1 MSRTGLPALCLLLG
15 LAAPPAWAQAPSGA
29 AVSELLTSA
38 RAWQAHG
45 RADLAR
51 VALNKLLQSAPD
63 DPEALLQLGLLEL
76 EANQMEAAA
85 KVLQRLRASHPADRR
100 VRELED
106 AQRIATKDR
115 MRMANVR
122 RLLQSG
128 EVDAAMQ
135 GMRELFPDGAPGGLL
150 GIEYYRAL
158 ARVDGRRDEGLAGLQ
173 RLLRENP
180 GEPEF
185 EIAIAR
191 HYLGRAATR
200 PDGLARLEA
209 ISARPDVSQRRV
221 LDLWR
226 DGLSEQPGSAADQQ
240 MLARYL
246 RLAPDDQQMLAL
258 QARWQGRVP
267 APVPEAP
274 AVASPG
280 RPSEP
285 AAAAAPVSRAAAAPA
300 KPRPG
305 PTKPVPP
312 AAAPA
317 PVIAAETE
325 PLVAPEPEPAPA
337 AAPDASGLALQL
349 GSSSEPAAPA
359 PAPPAPPLDLQLA
372 AQLQEP
378 PPVPDTRAEQIEAWQ
393 TEARAAQARGD
404 LAGARK
410 AAEQALALA
419 PEDPWLRYRLARL
432 ELSAGDS
439 EAARARMA
447 AGVQLAPG
455 ADMYYAQAL
464 LLAGI
469 DPRAAQAALARIPAG
484 ERSEGMLRLQSRLQM
499 RPLLAAGQR
508 LLLAQDQASGEALL
522 EGATALA
529 GEDPRLQAEVAQ
541 TWIAAGQP
549 ERGRE
554 SMRRYLETRSE
565 TPELLLAWG
574 GVLDAAADR
583 APDADTELDAL
594 LARLRAEPLA
604 DADLA
609 EERAALVASRARR
622 QAQAQQAAGD
632 SGAAF
637 ATLDSAL
644 REAPRQPALLTAR
657 EALLDDTRPQR
668 ESSLMLALDLV
679 DKPGDAGISRYRG
692 QQLPLRYQ
700 GPLGREGRLEVQLD
714 AVSVDAGRLPAEFE
728 AAAAYGQLQAVGPT
742 ASGYAGVSQSAEG
755 WAPTVGYS
763 QGPWRGDIGSTPLG
777 FLVED
782 VVGGLR
788 YGGDW
793 GQFDYAVEAYR
804 RPLTSSLL
812 AYAGARD
819 PLSGEVWGGVRNNG
833 LGLRL
838 ARYERRWS
846 GFASLGFSALKGEQV
861 ADNRQWNLRLGGDWE
876 LLNRDDQRLYLGLTL
891 SHQRYAENLRYYSFG
906 QGGYYSP
913 QRRSALSLPLDWR
926 GRHRAFSWQLQAVA
940 VLTRTHEDDSLFF
953 PTRPDLQAAAAARLA
968 ATGET
973 AVYAGGD
980 GGGFGYSLTA
990 AVEYRLSPHWALGGR
1005 TDLDRSEF
1013 YEPLQFNLY
1022 LRRWLD
1028 GAPEGPLVPPQPL
1041 RPNSER

>member
-15 LAAPPAWAQAPSGA
+15 LAAAPAWAQAPSGA
-29 AVSELLTSA
+29 AVNELLTSA

-63 DPEALLQLGLLEL
+63 DPEGLLQLGLLEL

-85 KVLQRLRASHPADRR
+85 KVLQRLRARHPDDRR

-115 MRMANVR
+115 LRMANVR

-150 GIEYYRAL
+150 GIEYFRAL

-173 RLLRENP
+173 RLARENP

-200 PDGLARLEA
+200 PEGLARLEA
-209 ISARPDVSQRRV
+209 MSARPDLSQRRV

-226 DGLSEQPGSAADQQ
+226 DGLSEQPGGGADQQ

-246 RLAPDDQQMLAL
+246 RLAPEDQQMLAL
-258 QARWQGRVP
+258 QARWQGRAP
-267 APVPEAP
+267 ALVPEAP
-274 AVASPG
+274 AAASPSG
-280 RPSEP
+280 P
-285 AAAAAPVSRAAAAPA
+285 AESAAVAVTAPA
-300 KPRPG
+300 KPRPAS
-305 PTKPVPP
+305 TRPVPP
-312 AAAPA
+312 APAA
-317 PVIAAETE
+317 VIAAEPA
-325 PLVAPEPEPAPA
+325 PLVAQES
-337 AAPDASGLALQL
+337 APDTSGLALQL
-349 GSSSEPAAPA
+349 GSRPEAATPV
-359 PAPPAPPLDLQLA
+359 PAPPATPLDLQLA
-372 AQLQEP
+372 AELQAP
-378 PPVPDTRAEQIEAWQ
+378 PPAPDTRAEQIEAWQ
-393 TEARAAQARGD
+393 SEARAAQARGD

-432 ELSAGDS
+432 ELSDGAS
-439 EAARARMA
+439 VAAQARMA
-447 AGVQLAPG
+447 EGVQLAPG

-464 LLAGI
+464 LLSGP
-469 DPRAAQAALARIPAG
+469 DPRAAQAALAKIPAG
-484 ERSEGMLRLQSRLQM
+484 ERSEGMLRLQGRLQM

-522 EGATALA
+522 DGAAALA
-529 GEDPRLQAEVAQ
+529 GEDARLQAEVAQ
-541 TWIAAGQP
+541 AWIAGGEP

-554 SMRRYLETRSE
+554 SMRRYAQTQGE

-574 GVLDAAADR
+574 GVLDAAAAR
-583 APDADTELDAL
+583 VPDADSELDAL
-594 LARLRAEPLA
+594 LARLRAEPLS

-609 EERAALVASRARR
+609 EERAALIASRARR
-622 QAQAQQAAGD
+622 QAQSQQAAGD

-637 ATLDSAL
+637 ATLDAAL
-644 REAPRQPALLTAR
+644 QAAPRQPELLSAR

-668 ESSLMLALDLV
+668 ESSLMLALDLI
-679 DKPGDAGISRYRG
+679 DKPGDAGISRYRAH
-692 QQLPLRYQ
+692 QLPMQFY

-714 AVSVDAGRLPAEFE
+714 AVSVDAGRLPAVFE
-728 AAAAYGQLQAVGPT
+728 AAAPYGQLQALGPA
-742 ASGYAGVSQSAEG
+742 ASGYAGASQSAEG
-755 WAPTVGYS
+755 WAPAIGYR
-763 QGPWRGDIGSTPLG
+763 QGPWRGDLGSTPLG
-777 FLVED
+777 FPVVD

-819 PLSGEVWGGVRNNG
+819 PLSGEVWGGVRNSG

-846 GFASLGFSALKGEQV
+846 GFGSLGLSALKGEQV

-876 LLNRDDQRLYLGLTL
+876 LLNRDDQRLYVGLTL

-913 QRRSALSLPLDWR
+913 QRRTALALPLDWR

-968 ATGET
+968 ATGES
-973 AVYAGGD
+973 AVYEGGA

-990 AVEYRLSPHWALGGR
+990 ALEYRLSPHWALGGR
-1005 TDLDRSEF
+1005 SDLDRSEF

>member
-1 MSRTGLPALCLLLG
+1 MRRPGWPAALGLLLG
-15 LAAPPAWAQAPSGA
+15 LAALVPGAWAVSDV
-29 AVSELLTSA
+29 AVGELLTSA

-51 VALNKLLQSAPD
+51 AALNKLLVAVPD
-63 DPEALLQLGLLEL
+63 QPEGLLQLGLLEL
-76 EANQMEAAA
+76 EANQMEAANKA
-85 KVLQRLRASHPADRR
+85 LQRLRASHPDDRR

-106 AQRIATKDR
+106 AQRIATTDR

-128 EVDAAMQ
+128 EIDAAMQ
-135 GMRELFPDGAPGGLL
+135 GMRELFPDGPPGGLL

-158 ARVDGRRDEGLAGLQ
+158 ARVDGRRDEGLAGLW
-173 RLLRENP
+173 RLRRENP

-258 QARWQGRVP
+258 QARWQGRAA
-267 APVPEAP
+267 APELAGLEA
-274 AVASPG
+274 A
-280 RPSEP
+280 SEP
-285 AAAAAPVSRAAAAPA
+285 AAAPIKTRPAAPKPPPPVVAAAPILA
-300 KPRPG
+300 
-305 PTKPVPP
+305 PVVEP
-312 AAAPA
+312 APA
-317 PVIAAETE
+317 H
-325 PLVAPEPEPAPA
+325 PEPEPAPVVA
-337 AAPDASGLALQL
+337 AESGGLAQRLGAPEETPSAAPVT
-349 GSSSEPAAPA
+349 APT
-359 PAPPAPPLDLQLA
+359 PLDLQLA
-372 AQLQEP
+372 ARLQEP
-378 PPVPDTRAEQIEAWQ
+378 PPPPDTRAEQIEAWQ

-404 LAGARK
+404 LTGARK
-410 AAEQALALA
+410 AAKQALALA
-419 PEDPWLRYRLARL
+419 PEDPWLRFRLARL
-432 ELSAGDS
+432 ELSAGDT

-447 AGVQLAPG
+447 EGLSLAPS

-464 LLAGI
+464 LLAGV
-469 DPRAAQAALARIPAG
+469 DPRAAQAALARIAAN

-499 RPLLAAGQR
+499 RPLLAAGQS
-508 LLLAQDQASGEALL
+508 LLLAGDRPSGEALL

-541 TWIAAGQP
+541 AWIAAGQP

-554 SMRRYLETRSE
+554 SMRAYLETRGE
-565 TPELLLAWG
+565 TPELMLAWG
-574 GVLDAAADR
+574 GVLDAAAAEQ
-583 APDADTELDAL
+583 APGAEAELDAL
-594 LARLRAEPLA
+594 LARLRAEPLS

-609 EERAALVASRARR
+609 EERAELVASRARR
-622 QAQAQQAAGD
+622 QAQAQQAGGD
-632 SGAAF
+632 STAAF

-644 REAPRQPALLTAR
+644 REAPRQPALLSAR
-657 EALLDDTRPQR
+657 EAPLDDTRPQR
-668 ESSLMLALDLV
+668 ESSLMLALDLI
-679 DKPGDAGISRYRG
+679 DKPGDAGISRYRS

-700 GPLGREGRLEVQLD
+700 GPLGGAGRWEAQLD
-714 AVSVDAGRLPAEFE
+714 AVSLDAGRLPAAFE
-728 AAAAYGQLQAVGPT
+728 AAAPYGQLQAVGPS
-742 ASGYAGVSQSAEG
+742 ASGYAGVAQSAEG
-755 WAPTVGYS
+755 WAPGLAYR
-763 QGPWRGDIGSTPLG
+763 QGPWSVDVGSTPLG
-777 FLVED
+777 FPVED
-782 VVGGLR
+782 LVGGLR

-793 GQFDYAVEAYR
+793 GEFDYAIEAHR

-819 PLSGEVWGGVRNNG
+819 PLSGEVWGGVRDNG

-846 GFASLGFSALKGEQV
+846 GFVSTGYSALRGEQV

-876 LLNRDDQRLYLGLTL
+876 LLDRDDQRLYLGLTL

-926 GRHRAFSWQLQAVA
+926 GRYRAFSWQLQAVA

-953 PTRPDLQAAAAARLA
+953 PTRPDLQAAAATRLA
-968 ATGET
+968 ASGES
-973 AVYAGGD
+973 AVYEGGD
-980 GGGFGYSLTA
+980 GGGFGYSLMA
-990 AVEYRLSPHWALGGR
+990 ALEYRLSPHWTLGGR

-1022 LRRWLD
+1022 LRRWLA
-1028 GAPEGPLVPPQPL
+1028 GAPEGPLLPPQPL

>member
-1 MSRTGLPALCLLLG
+1 MSRPGLPATLGLLLLG
-15 LAAPPAWAQAPSGA
+15 LATTTAWAQAPSGA
-29 AVSELLTSA
+29 AVDELLTSA
-38 RAWQAHG
+38 RAWEAHG

-51 VALNKLLQSAPD
+51 VALNKLLVAAPD
-63 DPEALLQLGLLEL
+63 HPEGLLQLGLLEL
-76 EANQMEAAA
+76 QANQMEAAA
-85 KVLQRLRASHPADRR
+85 KVLQRLRASHPDDRR

-128 EVDAAMQ
+128 EIDAAMQ
-135 GMRELFPDGAPGGLL
+135 GMRELFPEGPPGGLL

-258 QARWQGRVP
+258 QARWQGRAPAAEVAAAASEP
-267 APVPEAP
+267 TAAPVKARPAVTRPPPPAQAGTPVVAPTPEPRPAVPESAP
-274 AVASPG
+274 AVAMESG
-280 RPSEP
+280 GLALALG
-285 AAAAAPVSRAAAAPA
+285 AAAET
-300 KPRPG
+300 
-305 PTKPVPP
+305 PT
-312 AAAPA
+312 AT
-317 PVIAAETE
+317 PVIAPT
-325 PLVAPEPEPAPA
+325 
-337 AAPDASGLALQL
+337 
-349 GSSSEPAAPA
+349 
-359 PAPPAPPLDLQLA
+359 PLDLQLA

-464 LLAGI
+464 LLAGL

-549 ERGRE
+549 GRGRE
-554 SMRRYLETRSE
+554 SMRRYVETRSE

-609 EERAALVASRARR
+609 EERAALIASRARR
-622 QAQAQQAAGD
+622 QAQAQQAGGD
-632 SGAAF
+632 SAGAF

-644 REAPRQPALLTAR
+644 REAPREPALLTAR

-668 ESSLMLALDLV
+668 ESSLMLALDLI

-700 GPLGREGRLEVQLD
+700 GPLGRAGRLEAQID
-714 AVSVDAGRLPAEFE
+714 AVSLDAGRLPAAFE
-728 AAAAYGQLQAVGPT
+728 AAAPYGQLQAVGPT

-777 FLVED
+777 FPVVD

-793 GQFDYAVEAYR
+793 GQFDYAVEAHR

-819 PLSGEVWGGVRNNG
+819 PLSGEVWGGVRDNG

-846 GFASLGFSALKGEQV
+846 GFVSTGYSALKGEQV

-876 LLNRDDQRLYLGLTL
+876 LLDRDDQRLYLGLTL

-926 GRHRAFSWQLQAVA
+926 GRYRALSWQVQAVA
-940 VLTRTHEDDSLFF
+940 ALTRTYEDDSLFF
-953 PTRPDLQAAAAARLA
+953 PTRPDLQAAAATRLA
-968 ATGET
+968 ASGES
-973 AVYAGGD
+973 AVYEGGD
-980 GGGFGYSLTA
+980 GGGFGYSLMA
-990 AVEYRLSPHWALGGR
+990 ALEYRLSPHWTLGGR